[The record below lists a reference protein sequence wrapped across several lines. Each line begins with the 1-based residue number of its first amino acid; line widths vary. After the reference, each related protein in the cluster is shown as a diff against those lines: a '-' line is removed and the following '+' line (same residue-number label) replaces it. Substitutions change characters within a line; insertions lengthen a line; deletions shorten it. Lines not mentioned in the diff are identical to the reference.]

1 MPVPTHGSRYQEH
14 QTQKPGS
21 RPGWVSLHQRQRGG
35 WWTGTSLGRVSHI
48 LARRSA
54 LLEKVQCLSESLG
67 LSSTE
72 KRGTDGSP
80 SYTCETTEYFN
91 LRHVTKRIKTFDAK
105 IADGQGTISS
115 EEDVSKL
122 FSFKKYFNLN
132 ESDGSTLTLRDAVE
146 KLDVIR
152 KVFSELAE
160 YRPLE
165 LLSLRLMKML
175 ERSIVTME
183 NWS

>member
-1 MPVPTHGSRYQEH
+1 M
-14 QTQKPGS
+14 
-21 RPGWVSLHQRQRGG
+21 
-35 WWTGTSLGRVSHI
+35 
-48 LARRSA
+48 ARRSA

-160 YRPLE
+160 YRSLE
-165 LLSLRLMKML
+165 LLPLRLMKML

-183 NWS
+183 N